1 MAQVDVQV
9 NGRTYAL
16 ICDEGEQDH
25 IRALAE
31 EFDTRM
37 KDLTASIGP
46 VADARLMLMAGL
58 MLADELEA
66 ARSQLAERNRQIA
79 SLKTEHAVN
88 AESLAKTED
97 ALAEIL
103 KGTAQRIESIAAGIA
118 RA

>member
-25 IRALAE
+25 LRALAQD
-31 EFDTRM
+31 FDKRM
-37 KDLTASIGP
+37 SDLASSVGT

-58 MLADELEA
+58 MLTDELKA
-66 ARSQLAERNRQIA
+66 ALSELAECKRQFA
-79 SLKTEHAVN
+79 SLEADRAFN
-88 AESLAKTED
+88 AESAAKSED
-97 ALAEIL
+97 ALTEIL
-103 KGTAQRIESIAAGIA
+103 KGAAQRIESIAAGIA